1 MDIEEL
7 YENIFDMEGVPQ
19 RPAYHGFSYGILFV
33 EEGKPLFCFYIDD
46 KTDQKLQYIMT
57 HGMIE
62 FYAVGPHHTEIFYG
76 YVTDGNQFYCEEQ
89 IFPRENTRE
98 SGII

>member
-1 MDIEEL
+1 MELEEL

-33 EEGKPLFCFYIDD
+33 EDGRPLICFYIDER
-46 KTDQKLQYIMT
+46 TDQKFQYIMT

-62 FYAVGPHHTEIFYG
+62 FYSVSRQNTEIF
-76 YVTDGNQFYCEEQ
+76 
-89 IFPRENTRE
+89 
-98 SGII
+98 